1 MNRRVFLGLERRAP
15 ARLAE
20 PISSIEPYEEPLQRS
35 DVLHLLRRLTFGPTP
50 ELVEQLIGK
59 SAEEAVDLLLGDPS
73 QEPPV
78 PSPGAWV
85 NQAQEDPRGVDIVTR
100 NQIESTWQANFKAL
114 QQWWIE
120 QMLDETIPAREKLT
134 LFWSGH
140 FTTEFTYDLGY
151 IPPQVLYRQN
161 LMLRRMRLANFRAFL
176 EEVTL
181 DCAMLEYLG
190 GTLNV
195 AGTPNE
201 NYARE
206 MMELYSTGIGW
217 YTEGD
222 VKEAARVLTGWKSSL
237 YSDAPA
243 PNGMFNTWFKPSDH
257 DIGAKQYLGMTIPA
271 RDQDTNTEY
280 LVRTQEVRR
289 MIEILFQQ
297 RPEAVARFI
306 TSKLYRYFVYSNP
319 GATDAAVLSALMD
332 VFIANDFE
340 LRPLVRTLLA
350 SKHFFDPANRG
361 VQIKTPAEFV
371 VGLGRQLG
379 VPLSGAADAMARME
393 QDLIDPPD
401 VSGWPGYRTWISTKT
416 FPQRIQYAGQLI
428 AAMSDAQAQAFVRSF
443 EGWQSVETFVAAV
456 TEFLLPRPVS
466 AERQAYYQAILLGG
480 APSYEWPSIAN
491 DAQAVGSRLPVA
503 PSSNC
508 QSSRLPFVLTF
519 LMEA

>member
-1 MNRRVFLGLERRAP
+1 MNRRAFLGLERHAP
-15 ARLAE
+15 PRLTE
-20 PISSIEPYEEPLQRS
+20 PLASIEPYDVPLSRD
-35 DVLHLLRRLTFGPTP
+35 DVLHLLRRLTCGPSVA
-50 ELVEQLIGK
+50 LVEQLTGK
-59 SAEEAVDLLLGDPS
+59 RAEEAVALLLGEPGT
-73 QEPPV
+73 EPPL
-78 PSPGAWV
+78 PSPGPWV
-85 NQAQEDPRGVDIVTR
+85 DQAQEDPRGVDIVTR
-100 NQIESTWQANFKAL
+100 GQIEATWQANFKRL
-114 QQWWIE
+114 QEWWIE
-120 QMLDETIPAREKLT
+120 LMRTETLPAREKLT

-161 LMLRRMRLANFRAFL
+161 LMLRRMRLGNFRMFL

-222 VKEAARVLTGWKSSL
+222 VKEAARVLTGWKASL

-243 PNGMFNTWFKPSDH
+243 PNGIFNTWFKPSDH
-257 DIGAKQYLGMTIPA
+257 DIGAKQFLGVTIPA

-289 MIEILFQQ
+289 MIEILFEQ
-297 RPEAVARFI
+297 RAEAIARFMVG
-306 TSKLYRYFVYSNP
+306 KLYRFFVYSNP
-319 GATDAAVLSALMD
+319 AATDATVLAALMD
-332 VFIANDFE
+332 VFMRNDFE
-340 LRPLVRTLLA
+340 LRPLVQTMLT

-361 VQIKTPAEFV
+361 VQIKTPADYV
-371 VGLGRQLG
+371 VGLARQLG
-379 VPLSGAADAMARME
+379 VTLSGAADALARME

-416 FPQRIQYAGQLI
+416 FPQRIAYANQVI
-428 AAMSDAQAQAFVRSF
+428 ASISDQHAQQFIQKF
-443 EGWQSVETFVAAV
+443 PGWRTIDTCV
-456 TEFLLPRPVS
+456 TELCQYFLPRPIS
-466 AERQAYYQAILLGG
+466 ADRTAYYKSILLAG
-480 APSYEWPSIAN
+480 APSYEWSSIAA
-491 DAQAVGSRLPVA
+491 DAQAVGPRLRSLLRAMVKA
-503 PSSNC
+503 PDFHLC
-508 QSSRLPFVLTF
+508 
-519 LMEA
+519 